1 MMKKIYFLYFM
12 LLSCMCFWACT
23 EHEEVLAESI
33 SLSAEVNDVKLTSR
47 TSDYAA
53 PVSGEELDALVW
65 LSLESG
71 KYPESLP
78 NDASEEWKE
87 LAQETNIPA
96 HRKIHYR
103 SGQASF
109 PDATTE
115 SDRPRYP
122 TNGETNVYCIGLYPY
137 KENEGW
143 EALPGDTTA
152 VHAITG
158 YDDLMF
164 APEISGNWNAHF
176 GKQKFRHL
184 LTWLKVCV
192 CATTT
197 EAGSNWGK
205 LKKITLK
212 NVPDSVTI
220 SFRVPEPP
228 EPTEPKPKYPLHGI
242 MSPSQKKSDVDILDN
257 IDGIDLGIVVQDA
270 ASIFCYPQDEYYL
283 SIVCGENNVTKDIK
297 IDLSSLST
305 TGYDSRAGLQYVLTL
320 YFSPFNVVEGV
331 CTLKEWN
338 AQNED
343 LYPTTN

>member
-65 LSLESG
+65 LSLESK

-78 NDASEEWKE
+78 DDASEEWKA

-96 HRKIHYR
+96 HRKIHFR

-109 PDATTE
+109 PNSTTE
-115 SDRPRYP
+115 ADRPRYP
-122 TNGETNVYCIGLYPY
+122 TNGETNVYCIGLYPD
-137 KENEGW
+137 EGW
-143 EALPGDTTA
+143 TASDDKNKA
-152 VHAITG
+152 VHEITG
-158 YDDLMF
+158 YEDLMF
-164 APEISGNWNAHF
+164 APEIFGNWNNHF

-205 LKKITLK
+205 LRKITLK
-212 NVPDSVTI
+212 DVPDGVTVA
-220 SFRVPEPP
+220 FTHP
-228 EPTEPKPKYPLHGI
+228 EPTDPNTEYPLHEV
-242 MSPSQKKSDVDILDN
+242 MSPSQEKSDVVILDSS
-257 IDGIDLGIVVQDA
+257 DGKELGIVVQDV
-270 ASIFCYPQDEYYL
+270 ASIFCYPQDKYFL
-283 SIVCGENNVTKDIK
+283 SIECKGNNKVENIE
-297 IDLSSLST
+297 IDLSTLST
-305 TGYDSRAGLQYVLTL
+305 SGYDSRAGLQYVLTL

>member
-1 MMKKIYFLYFM
+1 MKKIHFLYFM
-12 LLSCMCFWACT
+12 LLGCMCFSACT

-33 SLSAEVNDVKLTSR
+33 SLSAEVNDVKLASR
-47 TSDYAA
+47 ASDYAA
-53 PVSGEELDALVW
+53 PASGEELDALVW

-78 NDASEEWKE
+78 NDASEELKT
-87 LAQETNIPA
+87 LSQETNIPA
-96 HRKIHYR
+96 HRKIHFR

-122 TNGETNVYCIGLYPY
+122 TNGDRSVYCIGLYPD
-137 KENEGW
+137 EGW
-143 EALPGDTTA
+143 SASDDDTKA
-152 VHAITG
+152 VHDITG
-158 YDDLMF
+158 TEDLMF
-164 APEISGNWNAHF
+164 APEISGNWNKHF

-212 NVPDSVTI
+212 NVPNSVTLDLG
-220 SFRVPEPP
+220 RP
-228 EPTEPKPKYPLHGI
+228 EPTTPNAIYPLI
-242 MSPSQKKSDVDILDN
+242 DVMSASSATSDVVIFDKTE
-257 IDGIDLGIVVQDA
+257 GIELGIVVQDA
-270 ASIFCYPQDEYYL
+270 ASVFCYPQNEYYL
-283 SIVCGENNVTKDIK
+283 SIVCGESNVTKDIR

-305 TGYDSRAGLQYVLTL
+305 TDYGSRAGLQYVLTL

-343 LYPTTN
+343 LYPN